1 MDKTINF
8 KGNILHIIALLFIAT
23 ALLTSCKWTSN
34 KSEDT
39 ARKPIKSSET
49 YDERFGK
56 TEEIIGNWFEKTKK
70 RNEVILASK
79 VCGPMREYVR
89 GGGNQFGKKNITEAL
104 EGSLR

>member
-8 KGNILHIIALLFIAT
+8 KGNILHIIALVFIAT

-49 YDERFGK
+49 YAERFGK
-56 TEEIIGNWFEKTKK
+56 TE
-70 RNEVILASK
+70 
-79 VCGPMREYVR
+79 
-89 GGGNQFGKKNITEAL
+89 
-104 EGSLR
+104 